1 MLGRLRRRQLLGG
14 IAPLA
19 LLPVI
24 GGCQRDVRLGPEAV
38 AGKTPDATVRMD
50 EVQAAYIGS
59 GSAGSGTLYYR
70 GRSYPFSITGAGIG
84 GVGVS
89 TIDAHGEVY
98 NPRNLSQFAGTY
110 AEARYGFA
118 LGTASG
124 GDLWL
129 QNEAGVIMHLK
140 ARREGLMLSL
150 GGDAMV
156 ISMK

>member
-1 MLGRLRRRQLLGG
+1 MSESCRRRRMLAG
-14 IAPLA
+14 AVPLA
-19 LLPVI
+19 FLLLA
-24 GGCQRDVRLGPEAV
+24 GGCQGNMRVGPEAV
-38 AGKTPDATVRMD
+38 AGKTPDATVRM
-50 EVQAAYIGS
+50 EQVQAAYIAS
-59 GSAGSGTLYYR
+59 GGGGSGTLQYR
-70 GRSYPFSITGAGIG
+70 GRSYPFSIVGAGIG
-84 GVGVS
+84 GLGAS

-98 NPRNLSQFAGTY
+98 NLRDISQFSGTY
-110 AEARYGFA
+110 GEARYGFA
-118 LGTASG
+118 LGTASA